1 MKPRCAAPAVLLLAL
16 VLGTSLGLALSLPGK
31 ARAQQPETPEGSFV
45 YEIAPGQDVIPL
57 SGNRYEYVIPKLYHE
72 GVTSGTG
79 QEAKASLDLM
89 LRYKGI
95 DTTRDYILYDE
106 VSGNPITSFSIQD
119 PDKARVANGII
130 LFARPTDTIRLKIP
144 LDHQTARAGRIT
156 LSLRGS
162 NRQENYDLE
171 KKCGYAILKPQVELK
186 TPFAKFRSS
195 VSAQGDRYSLAL
207 TVEDFNLSYVLSTLD
222 KREEGQDVSR
232 RGASFDLPF
241 SADKG
246 GVREAGFCL
255 WPRFAQAYDPAL
267 LAKDIVCETFVSAVN
282 REQDLAEVARNAA
295 AIAAKLPPPSRDS
308 IRLALG
314 DKPGD
319 RPGPEKTESGQSGQ
333 TIQKALKASDKGA
346 EHPAEKPQAR
356 KDAEKPAPEGGV
368 RLRIRSDSDP
378 GDQVRINGES
388 LGATPVV
395 HSFAKGARH
404 TIELRYSRDSG
415 GGQKTYQLDVAE
427 GKFTVRYQNTAET
440 EALAP
445 GETWELWLQVKKD
458 RTKDFRLVKIKQ

>member
-1 MKPRCAAPAVLLLAL
+1 MKPRFALPAALLLAL
-16 VLGTSLGLALSLPGK
+16 LLGASLGLALPGK
-31 ARAQQPETPEGSFV
+31 ALAQQAETPEGSFV

-79 QEAKASLDLM
+79 QEARASLDLV

-119 PDKARVANGII
+119 ADKARVANGII
-130 LFARPTDTIRLKIP
+130 LFAKPTDQVRLKIP

-171 KKCGYAILKPQVELK
+171 KKCGYAILKPQIELK
-186 TPFAKFRSS
+186 TPFARFRSS
-195 VSAQGDRYSLAL
+195 VTAQGDRYSLAL

-241 SADKG
+241 SAERG

-267 LAKDIVCETFVSAVN
+267 LARDIVCETFVSAVN
-282 REQDLAEVARNAA
+282 REQDLAEVAKNAA

-308 IRLALG
+308 VRLTPV
-314 DKPGD
+314 DKPADKPAGK
-319 RPGPEKTESGQSGQ
+319 PGPDKADSGQSGQ
-333 TIQKALKASDKGA
+333 SAAAPKAPEKGGD
-346 EHPAEKPQAR
+346 KPQAR
-356 KDAEKPAPEGGV
+356 KEAEKPAPDGGV
-368 RLRIRSDSDP
+368 KLRIRSDSDP
-378 GDQVRINGES
+378 GDLVRINGES

-395 HSFAKGARH
+395 HSFAKGTRH

>member
-1 MKPRCAAPAVLLLAL
+1 MMKRHRAVPAALLLAL
-16 VLGTSLGLALSLPGK
+16 ALWVVPGLALPG
-31 ARAQQPETPEGSFV
+31 AAQAQQAETPEGSFV

-57 SGNRYEYVIPKLYHE
+57 SGNRYEYVVPRLYYE
-72 GVTSGTG
+72 GVTSGAG
-79 QEAKASLDLM
+79 PEARASLDLV

-130 LFARPTDTIRLKIP
+130 LFAKPTDQVRLKIP

-186 TPFAKFRSS
+186 TPFAKYRSS

-267 LAKDIVCETFVSAVN
+267 LAKDIACETFVSAVN

-295 AIAAKLPPPSRDS
+295 AIAAKLPPPSKDS
-308 IRLALG
+308 IRLTPV
-314 DKPGD
+314 DKPADKPAGK
-319 RPGPEKTESGQSGQ
+319 PGTDKAESGQSGPSQ
-333 TIQKALKASDKGA
+333 SANAPKAPEKGGD
-346 EHPAEKPQAR
+346 KPQAR
-356 KDAEKPAPEGGV
+356 KEAEKPAPDGGV
-368 RLRIRSDSDP
+368 KLRIRSDSDP
-378 GDQVRINGES
+378 GDQVRVNGES

-395 HSFAKGARH
+395 HSFAKGTRH